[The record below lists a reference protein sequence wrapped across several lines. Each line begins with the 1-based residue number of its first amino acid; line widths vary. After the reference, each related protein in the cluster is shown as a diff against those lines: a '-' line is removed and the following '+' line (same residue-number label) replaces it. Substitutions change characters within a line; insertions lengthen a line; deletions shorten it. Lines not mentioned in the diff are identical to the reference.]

1 MPSYAFTKNRRLLK
15 AAEYKEVFDRNRL
28 KVAHPNLLLL
38 ALPNNSGQSRLGLV
52 IGKKNIPTAVGR
64 NRVKRVV
71 RETFRQF
78 DFPVA
83 LDIVFLA
90 RKGADQLSSQ
100 EMNLL
105 LHQSWC
111 RLQQRCESLGDSNA
125 KTCN

>member
-15 AAEYKEVFDRNRL
+15 ASEYKEVFDRNRL

-125 KTCN
+125 

>member
-1 MPSYAFTKNRRLLK
+1 MPSYAFSKNRRLLK
-15 AAEYKEVFDRNRL
+15 ASEYKEVFDRNSL
-28 KVAHPNLLLL
+28 KVAHPKLLLL
-38 ALPNNSGQSRLGLV
+38 ASPNNSGQSRLGLV

-78 DFPVA
+78 DFPIA
-83 LDIVFLA
+83 IDIVFLA
-90 RKGADQLSSQ
+90 RKGADNMTPQ

-111 RLQQRCESLGDSNA
+111 RLRQRCESLGDKNA
-125 KTCN
+125 

>member
-1 MPSYAFTKNRRLLK
+1 VPSYAFTKNRRLLK
-15 AAEYKEVFDRNRL
+15 ASEYKEVFDRNRL
-28 KVAHPNLLLL
+28 KVAHPKLLLL

-52 IGKKNIPTAVGR
+52 LGKKNIPTAVGR

-111 RLQQRCESLGDSNA
+111 RLQQRCESLGDNNA
-125 KTCN
+125 

>member
-1 MPSYAFTKNRRLLK
+1 MPSYALTKNRRLLK
-15 AAEYKEVFDRNRL
+15 ASEYKEVFDRNRF
-28 KVAHPNLLLL
+28 KVAHPKLLLL
-38 ALPNNSGQSRLGLV
+38 ALPNNSGHSRLGLV

-90 RKGADQLSSQ
+90 RKGADQLTAQ

-111 RLQQRCESLGDSNA
+111 RLRQRCESLGDNNA
-125 KTCN
+125 

>member
-1 MPSYAFTKNRRLLK
+1 VPSYAFTKNRRLLK
-15 AAEYKEVFDRNRL
+15 ASEYKEVFDRNRL
-28 KVAHPNLLLL
+28 KVAHPKLLLL

-52 IGKKNIPTAVGR
+52 RGKKNIPTAVGR

-111 RLQQRCESLGDSNA
+111 RLQQRCESLGDNNA
-125 KTCN
+125 

>member
-1 MPSYAFTKNRRLLK
+1 VPSHAFTKNRRLSK
-15 AAEYKEVFDRNRL
+15 ASEYKEVFDRNRL
-28 KVAHPNLLLL
+28 KVAHPKLLLL

-52 IGKKNIPTAVGR
+52 LGKKNIPTAVGR

-111 RLQQRCESLGDSNA
+111 RLQQRCESLGDNNA
-125 KTCN
+125 

>member
-1 MPSYAFTKNRRLLK
+1 VL
-15 AAEYKEVFDRNRL
+15 
-28 KVAHPNLLLL
+28 
-38 ALPNNSGQSRLGLV
+38 
-52 IGKKNIPTAVGR
+52 GKKNIPTAVGR

-90 RKGADQLSSQ
+90 RKGADKMTSQ

-105 LHQSWC
+105 LYQSWC
-111 RLQQRCESLGDSNA
+111 RLRQRCESLGDNNA
-125 KTCN
+125 

>member
-1 MPSYAFTKNRRLLK
+1 MPSYAFSKNRRLLK
-15 AAEYKEVFDRNRL
+15 ASEYKEVFEHNRL
-28 KVAHPNLLLL
+28 KVAHPKLLLL
-38 ALPNNSGQSRLGLV
+38 ASPNNSGQSRLGLV

-78 DFPVA
+78 DFPIP

-90 RKGADQLSSQ
+90 RKGLDKMTAQ

-111 RLQQRCESLGDSNA
+111 RLRQRCESLGDHNG
-125 KTCN
+125 

>member
-1 MPSYAFTKNRRLLK
+1 VPSYAFTKNRRLLK
-15 AAEYKEVFDRNRL
+15 ASEYKEVFDRNRL

-52 IGKKNIPTAVGR
+52 LGKKNIPTAVGR

-90 RKGADQLSSQ
+90 RKGADQMSSQ

-111 RLQQRCESLGDSNA
+111 RLQQRCESLGDHNA
-125 KTCN
+125 

>member
-15 AAEYKEVFDRNRL
+15 ASEYKEVFDRNRL

-52 IGKKNIPTAVGR
+52 VGKKNIPTAVGR

-125 KTCN
+125 

>member
-1 MPSYAFTKNRRLLK
+1 
-15 AAEYKEVFDRNRL
+15 
-28 KVAHPNLLLL
+28 
-38 ALPNNSGQSRLGLV
+38 
-52 IGKKNIPTAVGR
+52 
-64 NRVKRVV
+64 V

-90 RKGADQLSSQ
+90 RKGADKMTPQ

-111 RLQQRCESLGDSNA
+111 RLRQRCESLGDNNA
-125 KTCN
+125 

>member
-1 MPSYAFTKNRRLLK
+1 VPSYAFTKNRRLLK
-15 AAEYKEVFDRNRL
+15 ASEYKEVFDRNRL

-111 RLQQRCESLGDSNA
+111 RLQQRCESLGDNNA
-125 KTCN
+125 

>member
-1 MPSYAFTKNRRLLK
+1 VPSHAFTKNRRLLK
-15 AAEYKEVFDRNRL
+15 AFEYKEVFDRNRL
-28 KVAHPNLLLL
+28 KVAHPKLLLL

-52 IGKKNIPTAVGR
+52 LGKKNIPTAVGR

-111 RLQQRCESLGDSNA
+111 RLQQRCESLGDHNA
-125 KTCN
+125 

>member
-15 AAEYKEVFDRNRL
+15 ASEYKEVFDRNRL